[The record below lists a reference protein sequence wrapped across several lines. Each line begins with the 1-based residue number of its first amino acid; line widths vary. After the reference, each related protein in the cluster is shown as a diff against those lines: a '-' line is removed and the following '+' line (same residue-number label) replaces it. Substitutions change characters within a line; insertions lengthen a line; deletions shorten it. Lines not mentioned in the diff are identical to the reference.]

1 LEYALGAQRPDTYA
15 AAQSRRVSS
24 AFPNIAAGD
33 PNQSDSSTEPGPL
46 LGIFSGEP
54 MSLSPLPPS
63 VMGLTDSSD
72 SSDRGNWFTR
82 LARTPSQIQ
91 TSPAPSPLDDLL
103 RAIDRDG
110 TLRSWFAQRQG

>member
-1 LEYALGAQRPDTYA
+1 MHA

-24 AFPNIAAGD
+24 AFPNIAAGN
-33 PNQSDSSTEPGPL
+33 PNQSEPSTEPGPL

-63 VMGLTDSSD
+63 ALGLTSSD
-72 SSDRGNWFTR
+72 SSDNGNWFTR
-82 LARTPSQIQ
+82 LARTPTQIQ
-91 TSPAPSPLDDLL
+91 APSPLDDLL
-103 RAIDRDG
+103 HGIEADG